1 MDTIYQYRTDSRQ
14 SMAKGPEIDENEE
27 GIDDE
32 DKKAL
37 IGVRRSTYKREEL
50 QNQILNKLI
59 EADKKHFTLR
69 NIIVVSIPVLS
80 ILLIN
85 LLRGSKTMSS
95 IIGIKRWDAL
105 DFILLAFQAILLIGL
120 TVINVYML
128 KKEYSLKIAN
138 NYQFVKGDVVWDQR
152 TVIKFA
158 LFGVI
163 GGFISGAVGLS
174 GGILFTPLFLD
185 FGIAPTVASSTSM
198 YMAMFATGSSSVLF
212 MFSGYIIYDFSF
224 WLSVWSIIGT
234 ALGIT
239 IIGNAVKKS
248 GRVSI
253 LVILLGFVIT
263 ASCIAEGVFGTID
276 TIGK

>member
-1 MDTIYQYRTDSRQ
+1 
-14 SMAKGPEIDENEE
+14 MAKGPEIEENTE
-27 GIDDE
+27 GIDEE

-37 IGVRRSTYKREEL
+37 VGVRRSTYKKEEL
-50 QNQILNKLI
+50 QNKVLNDLI
-59 EADKKHFTLR
+59 EGEKRHFRLR
-69 NIIVVSIPVLS
+69 NIIVVTIPVLS
-80 ILLIN
+80 ILIIN
-85 LLRGSKTMSS
+85 FLRGSKTMNS
-95 IIGIKRWDAL
+95 IVGIKRCDAM
-105 DFILLAFQAILLIGL
+105 DYVLLAFQAILLIAL
-120 TVINVYML
+120 TFVNVYLL
-128 KKEYSLKIAN
+128 KKEYNLKLEN
-138 NYQFVKGDVVWDQR
+138 DYQFVKGDMIWDQK

-158 LFGVI
+158 IFGII

-212 MFSGYIIYDFSF
+212 MFSGFIIYDFSF
-224 WLSVWSIIGT
+224 WLSAWSIFGT

-263 ASCIAEGVFGTID
+263 ASWIAEGIFGTID
-276 TIGK
+276 TIGKILNL

>member
-1 MDTIYQYRTDSRQ
+1 
-14 SMAKGPEIDENEE
+14 
-27 GIDDE
+27 
-32 DKKAL
+32 
-37 IGVRRSTYKREEL
+37 
-50 QNQILNKLI
+50 
-59 EADKKHFTLR
+59 
-69 NIIVVSIPVLS
+69 
-80 ILLIN
+80 
-85 LLRGSKTMSS
+85 
-95 IIGIKRWDAL
+95 
-105 DFILLAFQAILLIGL
+105 
-120 TVINVYML
+120 ML

-239 IIGNAVKKS
+239 IIGNAVKKNQGEYQFLS
-248 GRVSI
+248 Y
-253 LVILLGFVIT
+253 
-263 ASCIAEGVFGTID
+263 C
-276 TIGK
+276 